1 MKIYSFSVDV
11 GLYFIILLLVG
22 IEMFTIFILLEM
34 LLVLI
39 CMLSGNLMVVSF
51 LVLEFGVVLYL
62 LYE

>member
-1 MKIYSFSVDV
+1 MEIYSFSINVE
-11 GLYFIILLLVG
+11 LYFVILLLVG